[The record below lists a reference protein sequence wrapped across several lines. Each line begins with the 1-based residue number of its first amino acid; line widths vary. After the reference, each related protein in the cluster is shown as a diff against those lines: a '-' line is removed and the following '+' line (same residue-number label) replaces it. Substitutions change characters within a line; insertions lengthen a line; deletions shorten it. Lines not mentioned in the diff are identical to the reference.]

1 MELFKIICAA
11 PEAGVDASG
20 SIVDTVTGTVGEV
33 LEEVF
38 VVVVS
43 GRADDDTV
51 FAEVETV
58 VVEFAG
64 DGVVDDTVDDVVTG
78 VVFVVDR
85 LVVLSDVDLVVEDEV
100 VEDFVVDSVVVV
112 SLLVGGAVAVG
123 VVIAGVVTA
132 GVAMDDV
139 VAVGVAID
147 AVVTAGVVIAS
158 VVNREVA
165 AVVAEAVVEEDVVGA
180 DVVAVGLVVEMGD
193 GVVAL

>member
-1 MELFKIICAA
+1 M
-11 PEAGVDASG
+11 DASG

-33 LEEVF
+33 LEEIIF
-38 VVVVS
+38 VVVS

-51 FAEVETV
+51 FVEVDTV
-58 VVEFAG
+58 VVEFSW
-64 DGVVDDTVDDVVTG
+64 DGAVDDTVDEVVTG

-85 LVVLSDVDLVVEDEV
+85 LVVTSDVDLVVEDEV

-112 SLLVGGAVAVG
+112 SLLVGGAVAIG

-139 VAVGVAID
+139 VAVGAAID
-147 AVVTAGVVIAS
+147 AVVTTGVVIAS

-165 AVVAEAVVEEDVVGA
+165 VVLAEAVVEEDVVGA
-180 DVVAVGLVVEMGD
+180 DVVAVGLVVEMDD
-193 GVVAL
+193 GVVALWAATF